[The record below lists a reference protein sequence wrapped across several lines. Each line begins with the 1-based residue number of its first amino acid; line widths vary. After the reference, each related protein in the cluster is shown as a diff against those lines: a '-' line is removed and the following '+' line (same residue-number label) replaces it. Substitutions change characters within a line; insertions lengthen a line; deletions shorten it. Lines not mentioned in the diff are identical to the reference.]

1 MTLDYISVILNQFLD
16 NASLI
21 YLSSIKLDA
30 IYKLED
36 IGGEKL
42 AK

>member
-21 YLSSIKLDA
+21 YLSSIEPDA

-42 AK
+42 AE

>member
-21 YLSSIKLDA
+21 YLSFIELDA

-36 IGGEKL
+36 IRGEKL
-42 AK
+42 VE